1 MTMTEI
7 KKEFNKQKR
16 FCKQSGLKELV
27 SWYDEEM
34 SFINELYT
42 EGFAKY
48 FTNDILRIAN
58 GYAINTGDENFSVIT
73 TLDLRIIIAT
83 KTSARKFA
91 EYMLRTEY

>member
-16 FCKQSGLKELV
+16 FCKRSGLEELV

-42 EGFAKY
+42 EGFVDEH
-48 FTNDILRIAN
+48 FTDEILRIAR
-58 GYAINTGDENFSVIT
+58 GYVVNTGDEDFSVIA
-73 TLDLRIIIAT
+73 TLDLRIITAT
-83 KTSARKFA
+83 KASARKFA
-91 EYMLRTEY
+91 EYLLRA